1 MRRWC
6 AFFPARFSVL
16 TAASGQGASRPR
28 RFKFCLYNPMMPE
41 NWPFQNNVPQRV
53 VSLQPSVTVTL
64 RDLGVLDR
72 LVACTK
78 YCVDVCPQVRETGCI
93 IVEDSWS
100 AKAEQIMAATPDL
113 VIASVPYRLES
124 VAEILKSGVPFLGL
138 APKSLDTIYKDI
150 MMISQIMGLE
160 GRNELRPGAAIV
172 ASMEREVQAM
182 WQKTMGAQR
191 PLVYCEEWG
200 KPLILSQTWVAELVE
215 AAGGRFFGQ
224 PGKQVTEEEVAAADP
239 EVIVAAWCGAGDR
252 VPLEKII
259 PKRGWEQTKAAKNGR
274 VYCINDEFLNT
285 PASTLI
291 QGLHALAAAI
301 HPELFGEPK
310 GLRQIEVNTFETRRK

>member
-1 MRRWC
+1 
-6 AFFPARFSVL
+6 
-16 TAASGQGASRPR
+16 
-28 RFKFCLYNPMMPE
+28 MMPD
-41 NWPFQNNVPQRV
+41 NHVPQRV

-64 RDLGVLDR
+64 RDLGLLDR
-72 LVACTK
+72 LVACTR
-78 YCVDVCPQVRETGCI
+78 YCADVCPEVVTAGCI

-100 AKAEQIMAATPDL
+100 AKAEQVLAARPDL

-124 VAEILKSGVPFLGL
+124 VAEIIKSGAPFLGL
-138 APKSLDTIYKDI
+138 APKCLADVFKDI
-150 MMISQIMGLE
+150 LMIARIVSSGEPGEAEARGLALVE
-160 GRNELRPGAAIV
+160 RMQKEIAAV
-172 ASMEREVQAM
+172 RV
-182 WQKTMGAQR
+182 KTAHAEK

-215 AAGGRFFGQ
+215 VAGGRFFGD
-224 PGKQVTEEEVAAADP
+224 PGKQTTEEEVVAANPD
-239 EVIVAAWCGAGDR
+239 VMVAAWCGAGDR

-259 PKRGWEQTKAAKNGR
+259 PRRGWDQTKAAQNGR

-301 HPELFGEPK
+301 HPEIFAAAP
-310 GLRQIEVNTFETRRK
+310 GLRQIKHEPVAIFK

>member
-1 MRRWC
+1 
-6 AFFPARFSVL
+6 
-16 TAASGQGASRPR
+16 
-28 RFKFCLYNPMMPE
+28 MMPE
-41 NWPFQNNVPQRV
+41 RRIPQRV

-78 YCVDVCPQVRETGCI
+78 YCVDVCPEVMETGCI

-100 AKAEQIMAATPDL
+100 AKADQIMAANPDM

-138 APKSLDTIYKDI
+138 APRSLEDIYKDI
-150 MMISQIMGLE
+150 IMISRMVSSE
-160 GRNELRPGAAIV
+160 EPV
-172 ASMEREVQAM
+172 ASDSRGLALVARMEKDLQSVRE
-182 WQKTMGAQR
+182 KTTGLTR
-191 PLVYCEEWG
+191 PLIYCEEWG

-239 EVIVAAWCGAGDR
+239 DVIVAAWCGAGDR

-259 PKRGWEQTKAAKNGR
+259 PKRRWEHTKAAKNGR

-301 HPELFGEPK
+301 HPEMFIEAP
-310 GLRQIEVNTFETRRK
+310 GLRRIQSLKNLVIG

>member
-1 MRRWC
+1 M
-6 AFFPARFSVL
+6 
-16 TAASGQGASRPR
+16 
-28 RFKFCLYNPMMPE
+28 
-41 NWPFQNNVPQRV
+41 
-53 VSLQPSVTVTL
+53 SLQPSVTVML

-78 YCVDVCPQVRETGCI
+78 YCVDVCPEVRGTGCI

-100 AKAEQIMAATPDL
+100 AKADQIMAAKPDL

-124 VAEILKSGVPFLGL
+124 VAEILKSGIPFLGL
-138 APKSLDTIYKDI
+138 APRSLDDIYKDI

-160 GRNELRPGAAIV
+160 AWREPAPGTALV
-172 ASMEREVQAM
+172 ARMEREIQAM
-182 WQKTMGAQR
+182 WQKTMGAER

-200 KPLILSQTWVAELVE
+200 KPLILSQRWVAELVE

-239 EVIVAAWCGAGDR
+239 DVMVAAWCGAGDR

-301 HPELFGEPK
+301 HPEMFAVPK
-310 GLRQIEVNTFETRRK
+310 GLRRIQEHP

>member
-1 MRRWC
+1 
-6 AFFPARFSVL
+6 
-16 TAASGQGASRPR
+16 
-28 RFKFCLYNPMMPE
+28 
-41 NWPFQNNVPQRV
+41 
-53 VSLQPSVTVTL
+53 
-64 RDLGVLDR
+64 
-72 LVACTK
+72 
-78 YCVDVCPQVRETGCI
+78 
-93 IVEDSWS
+93 VEDSWS
-100 AKAEQIMAATPDL
+100 AKAAQIMAAKPDL

-124 VAEILKSGVPFLGL
+124 VGEILKSGVPFLGL
-138 APKSLDTIYKDI
+138 APRSLDDIYKDI
-150 MMISQIMGLE
+150 LIIARVMGLE
-160 GRNELRPGAAIV
+160 DRSASQRGTAVV
-172 ASMEREVQAM
+172 ARMEREVQSM
-182 WQKTMGAQR
+182 WSKTAGTKR

-239 EVIVAAWCGAGDR
+239 DVIVAAWCGAGDR

-259 PKRGWEQTKAAKNGR
+259 PRRGWEQTKAAKNGR

-301 HPELFGEPK
+301 HPEIFIEPP
-310 GLRQIEVNTFETRRK
+310 GLRRIQPFKNLVNG

>member
-1 MRRWC
+1 
-6 AFFPARFSVL
+6 
-16 TAASGQGASRPR
+16 
-28 RFKFCLYNPMMPE
+28 MMPE
-41 NWPFQNNVPQRV
+41 KRIRQRV

-64 RDLGVLDR
+64 RDLGLLDR
-72 LVACTK
+72 LVACSK
-78 YCVDVCPQVRETGCI
+78 YCVDVCPEVLETGCT

-100 AKAEQIMAATPDL
+100 AKADQVMAAKPDL

-138 APKSLDTIYKDI
+138 APKRLDDIYKDI
-150 MMISQIMGLE
+150 MMIARLVSSDE
-160 GRNELRPGAAIV
+160 PGASETRGLV
-172 ASMEREVQAM
+172 LVERMEKEVQAM
-182 WQKTMGAQR
+182 CQRTMGAKR

-200 KPLILSQTWVAELVE
+200 KPLILSQAWVAELVE

-224 PGKQVTEEEVAAADP
+224 PGKHTTEEEVVAEDP
-239 EVIVAAWCGAGDR
+239 DVIVAAWCGAGDR

-291 QGLHALAAAI
+291 QGLHALAAAV
-301 HPELFGEPK
+301 HPELFAAPP
-310 GLRQIEVNTFETRRK
+310 GLRPIQENTLETQRK

>member
-1 MRRWC
+1 
-6 AFFPARFSVL
+6 
-16 TAASGQGASRPR
+16 
-28 RFKFCLYNPMMPE
+28 MMPE
-41 NWPFQNNVPQRV
+41 NRAFQNNVPQRV

-64 RDLGVLDR
+64 RDLALLDR

-78 YCVDVCPQVRETGCI
+78 YCVDVCPEVLETGCI

-100 AKAEQIMAATPDL
+100 AKAEQIMAAKPDL
-113 VIASVPYRLES
+113 VIASVPYQMES
-124 VAEILKSGVPFLGL
+124 VAEILKSSVPFLGL
-138 APKSLDTIYKDI
+138 APKNLDDIYKDI
-150 MMISQIMGLE
+150 MMISRVMGLE
-160 GRNELRPGAAIV
+160 AQGEPQPGRALV
-172 ASMEREVQAM
+172 ARMERQIQSM
-182 WQKTMGAQR
+182 WQRTVGAER

-224 PGKQVTEEEVAAADP
+224 PGRHTTEEEVAAADP
-239 EVIVAAWCGAGDR
+239 DVIVAAWCGAGDR

-291 QGLHALAAAI
+291 QGLHALGAAI
-301 HPELFGEPK
+301 HPEMFLAMK
-310 GLRQIEVNTFETRRK
+310 GLRQIEETPLKHGGKE